1 MLFSILISIKK
12 SSSLTLFLGH
22 AGDAELHISTKFAKV
37 NVVDIG
43 KQVKPRLQET
53 KHLLGMNYL
62 SLLF

>member
-22 AGDAELHISTKFAKV
+22 AGDPELHISTKFAKV

-43 KQVKPRLQET
+43 KQVKPRLQKT
-53 KHLLGMNYL
+53 KSLLGTGMNYL
-62 SLLF
+62 IL

>member
-22 AGDAELHISTKFAKV
+22 AGDPELHISTKCAKV

-43 KQVKPRLQET
+43 KQVNRRVC
-53 KHLLGMNYL
+53 
-62 SLLF
+62 